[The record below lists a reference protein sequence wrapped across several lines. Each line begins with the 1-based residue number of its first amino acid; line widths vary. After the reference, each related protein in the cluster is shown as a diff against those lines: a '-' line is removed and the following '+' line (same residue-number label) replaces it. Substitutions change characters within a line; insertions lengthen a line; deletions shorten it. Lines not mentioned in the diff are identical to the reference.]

1 VTDLL
6 EPVPVT
12 IAVRPRQSIRF
23 RGRSFM
29 ALVLA
34 PTAPLE
40 EWLAEID
47 AATARSPGFFSS
59 RAIIIDISHLSI
71 AKAELAAL
79 IAALDARG
87 IRIMAIEGAG
97 ETALGLGFP
106 PPVSGGRPAGAVE
119 MTETARPAPAPT
131 PAPPASGATLMVE
144 ESVRS
149 GTSIVHLEGDVTVIG
164 SVASGAE
171 VVSGGSIHVYGTLR
185 GRAIA
190 GTTGNAGAKIFCRR
204 LEAELLAIDGLY
216 KTADDLGAD
225 NRGQA
230 VQVSLSGDT
239 LVVKPLD

>member
-1 VTDLL
+1 M
-6 EPVPVT
+6 T

-40 EWLAEID
+40 DWLAEID
-47 AATARSPGFFSS
+47 AAAARSPGFFSS
-59 RAIIIDISHLSI
+59 RAIIIDISQLSI
-71 AKAELAAL
+71 AKAELAGL

-97 ETALGLGFP
+97 ATPLGLGFP

-119 MTETARPAPAPT
+119 MTEAVRPAPAPQA
-131 PAPPASGATLMVE
+131 APPSGATLMVE

-149 GTSIVHLEGDVTVIG
+149 GTSIIHLDGDVTIVG

-204 LEAELLAIDGLY
+204 LEAELLAVDGLY
-216 KTADDLGAD
+216 KTADDLGPD
-225 NRGQA
+225 HRGQA

-239 LVVKPLD
+239 LLVKPLD